1 MIQKFNDLAAFSSFS
16 LYLSNIRRFPLLF
29 LFSVNSGDTWEHTV
43 NAGAIFRP
51 EIRCHSF
58 TALPWS
64 PMFQTFE
71 AIKPAYISSFVLT
84 LISRYASSNA
94 QVNRFGGEGSPIFTF
109 LLLSSP
115 PEFYVETELLSW
127 LMKNNMYYSRGKNL
141 LIYFTL
147 KHKYLRWNE
156 SILYSFRIWKIF
168 IAFYS
173 WIIRVNFFFLYF
185 FYHRFLIFPT
195 LFPSKCW
202 TRFHKVYYWTR
213 VVVQFP
219 RRKSSNRLLPA
230 LRNYTRPTP
239 VLPSSPRSITVT
251 RFEKVYFN
259 WFNVR
264 YPARGGEEGRGG
276 GGGGEW
282 KAPADSVVALKLFVR
297 TYLRQMSIPSLP

>member
-1 MIQKFNDLAAFSSFS
+1 
-16 LYLSNIRRFPLLF
+16 
-29 LFSVNSGDTWEHTV
+29 
-43 NAGAIFRP
+43 
-51 EIRCHSF
+51 
-58 TALPWS
+58 
-64 PMFQTFE
+64 MFQTFE

-94 QVNRFGGEGSPIFTF
+94 QVNRFGGGGISHFHTTP
-109 LLLSSP
+109 LVVSSR
-115 PEFYVETELLSW
+115 VETELLSW

-141 LIYFTL
+141 FIYFIL
-147 KHKYLRWNE
+147 KQKYLRWNE
-156 SILYSFRIWKIF
+156 NILYSFRIWEIF
-168 IAFYS
+168 IALYS
-173 WIIRVNFFFLYF
+173 WIIGVNFFYSLLSPF
-185 FYHRFLIFPT
+185 FNISNVIISFEMLNT
-195 LFPSKCW
+195 VSQSLLLD
-202 TRFHKVYYWTR
+202 TG
-213 VVVQFP
+213 
-219 RRKSSNRLLPA
+219 RRPVSSSQKLESVAARA

>member
-1 MIQKFNDLAAFSSFS
+1 
-16 LYLSNIRRFPLLF
+16 
-29 LFSVNSGDTWEHTV
+29 
-43 NAGAIFRP
+43 
-51 EIRCHSF
+51 
-58 TALPWS
+58 
-64 PMFQTFE
+64 MFQTFE

-94 QVNRFGGEGSPIFTF
+94 QVNRFGGGGISRFHTTP
-109 LLLSSP
+109 LVVSSR
-115 PEFYVETELLSW
+115 VETELLSW

-141 LIYFTL
+141 FIYFIL
-147 KHKYLRWNE
+147 KQKYLRWNE
-156 SILYSFRIWKIF
+156 NILYSFRIWEIF
-168 IAFYS
+168 IALYS
-173 WIIRVNFFFLYF
+173 WIIGVNFFYSLLSPF
-185 FYHRFLIFPT
+185 FNISNVISFEMLNT
-195 LFPSKCW
+195 VSQSLLLD
-202 TRFHKVYYWTR
+202 TG
-213 VVVQFP
+213 
-219 RRKSSNRLLPA
+219 RRPVSSSQKLESVAARA

-297 TYLRQMSIPSLP
+297 TYLRQMSIPSLL